1 MAKVLQFRRGTTS
14 GISTI
19 TGLEGELFVDLTK
32 DTLVVMDGSTAGGQA
47 LQKEI
52 TASTNVNA
60 GVVTATTFSGSLG
73 NTLTLNTSGTGL
85 SGSTTFNNS
94 GAATF
99 TVTSNATSANTAG
112 AIVSRNALGG
122 FTAGIVTTSSITSP
136 FIMSYNQISSNF
148 TVPSNYN
155 AASVG
160 PVLTINNG
168 VVITVETNANWF
180 ILQPAS

>member
-1 MAKVLQFRRGTTS
+1 MAKILQFRRDTTS

-19 TGLEGELFVDLTK
+19 TGSEGELFVDLSK

-52 TASTNVNA
+52 TASTNINA
-60 GVVTATTFSGSLG
+60 GIVTATTFSGSLG

-94 GAATF
+94 GASTF
-99 TVTSNATSANTAG
+99 TVTSNATAANTAG
-112 AIVSRNALGG
+112 AIVSRDSLGG
-122 FTAGIVTTSSITSP
+122 FTAGIVTTSSISSP
-136 FIMSYNQISSNF
+136 VIMNPQQITTNF
-148 TVPSNYN
+148 TVPANYN

-160 PVLTINNG
+160 PILTVGSG
-168 VVITVETNANWF
+168 VTITIESNSNWF
-180 ILQPAS
+180 ILEPV